1 MEKITDR
8 VFGKKIQGVRVV
20 PLVLKI
26 VVIFTIFLLVSNFV
40 SNYINLMLNRGELL
54 KLMNELLIKDLK
66 ELHVFT
72 MNQHEIYLYNK
83 DLKSALDSIEK
94 SAGKSLTGQKSVA
107 LGVDENGAVLFFVSK
122 AESVERITDEK
133 ALERLRQASEEG
145 IEEGS
150 IVFTMN
156 RDQYFGMFKYNPE
169 WEVYLVRA
177 EEMNEFYSQSRRI
190 FNRVSLIIIA
200 FTLAC
205 TVLGVFLIRF
215 ILRYV
220 RKITDGIMQM
230 QESQRLGIINL
241 DGAPNDEITYLGAAF
256 NSTSSTIDNLLNIF
270 KKFVTQDIAQRA
282 YREREIK
289 LDGMKRELTI
299 LFSDIKGFT
308 FITEALGT
316 DIIKL
321 LNIHYDK
328 AIHKI
333 HRQEGI
339 IGSIIGDAL
348 LAIFGAFDDLHD
360 NKSVEAITAA
370 YQVQEVAAELRK
382 EMHRRRELIVKKR
395 GSLTTVEEKIYKA
408 VLLEVGVGIDGGEV
422 FYGNI
427 GSPERMTNTVIG
439 DNVNSASRLEGL
451 TRIYKVPVICS
462 EYVMN
467 DVLDSGNTSYQFFE
481 LDQVQVKGKTIGKR
495 VYWPILEDNLDEDL
509 KKDLELFGTGLAAY
523 YEGDW
528 KAAFGDFK
536 KCTLPL
542 AEVFRERTAGS
553 ESPKGW
559 NGIWTMKTK

>member
-1 MEKITDR
+1 MENITER
-8 VFGKKIQGVRVV
+8 IFGKKIQGVRVV

-26 VVIFTIFLLVSNFV
+26 VVIFTIFLLVSNFT

-54 KLMNELLIKDLK
+54 KLMNDLLIKDLK
-66 ELHVFT
+66 ELHVFA
-72 MNQHEIYLYNK
+72 MNQHEIYQYNR
-83 DLKSALDSIEK
+83 DLDAALGSIEQSAKRSLTGEK
-94 SAGKSLTGQKSVA
+94 SAA
-107 LGVDENGAVLFFVSK
+107 FGVDENGAVLFFASK
-122 AESVERITDEK
+122 ADPVDRITDQK
-133 ALERLRQASEEG
+133 ALERLRTASAENV
-145 IEEGS
+145 EEGS
-150 IVFTMN
+150 LVFSMKGQ
-156 RDQYFGMFKYNPE
+156 QYFGMFKYNPE
-169 WEVYLVRA
+169 WEAFLVRA
-177 EEMNEFYSQSRRI
+177 EEMNEFYSRSRRI
-190 FNRVSLIIIA
+190 FNRVALIIIA
-200 FTLAC
+200 FTIAC

-230 QESQRLGIINL
+230 QESQRLGLIDL
-241 DGAPNDEITYLGAAF
+241 EGAPNDEITYLGAAF

-289 LDGMKRELTI
+289 LDGMKRDLTI

-321 LNIHYDK
+321 LNIHYDR

-348 LAIFGAFDDLHD
+348 LAIFGAFDDLHE

-382 EMHRRRELIVKKR
+382 EMHRRREVIVKKR
-395 GSLTTVEEKIYKA
+395 GSLTSIEEKIYKA

-427 GSPERMTNTVIG
+427 GSSQRMTNTVIG

-462 EYVMN
+462 EYVMK
-467 DVLDSGNTSYQFFE
+467 DVLDSGCEDYLFFE

-495 VYWPILEDNLDEDL
+495 VYWPVHVDNLDEDL
-509 KKDLELFGTGLAAY
+509 QKDLDVFNKGLAAY

-528 KAAFGDFK
+528 TTAGGEFQ

-542 AEVFRERTAGS
+542 AEVFRERTAGG